1 MKKKLHDIIEGAV
14 KQFGISI
21 PEIVIELPK
30 EEAFGDLAT
39 PAAMSLASVLKK
51 PPRKIAEDIVA
62 AITEKDIFEKIE
74 IAESGF
80 INFTFSKQYIYSE
93 LKA

>member
-14 KQFGISI
+14 RQFGISI

-39 PAAMSLASVLKK
+39 PAAMSL
-51 PPRKIAEDIVA
+51 
-62 AITEKDIFEKIE
+62 
-74 IAESGF
+74 
-80 INFTFSKQYIYSE
+80 SKTS
-93 LKA
+93 KNRRGK

>member
-1 MKKKLHDIIEGAV
+1 MTILMFLPQRGKLNLDEKKLHDIIEGAV

-39 PAAMSLASVLKK
+39 PAAMSLASVLKNHRGK
-51 PPRKIAEDIVA
+51 
-62 AITEKDIFEKIE
+62 
-74 IAESGF
+74 
-80 INFTFSKQYIYSE
+80 
-93 LKA
+93 